1 MRTIYIPTPLLLAA
15 AIISVTGCK
24 KSEEPQSAKPPAAA
38 GKSAAAFGPDTS
50 PLSPD
55 LSKGWCT
62 GHGVPESVC
71 TRCDESLI
79 EKFKSAGDWCK
90 EHGLPETQCVQC
102 HPEVKER
109 WERLKPGDK
118 GSGNAPPGD
127 EPHGAFPVIPDS
139 STGAGGEA
147 CEAHGIPKSVCT
159 RCNPALVESFKKA
172 GDWCAEHEVPE
183 SQCMK
188 CNATLRERI
197 STDFNQKYAAM
208 PRSQRPP
215 SPACTNDKATVRL
228 VSADMARRTG
238 LTFFEVARQ
247 PLTYSV
253 TCNAEIAYDGNRF
266 AQLSSRVPGVVRG
279 VRVDL
284 GAKVAQ
290 GNVLAVIDSPE
301 LAAAKSD
308 LLQAMSSVALQT
320 KSFERESAL
329 GKTGLSPLR
338 DVQEIE
344 NRLTEARIAESLAAQ
359 KLRLLGLSEEEVAY
373 LRETS
378 DTSSLLSLTAPF
390 DGEVVERTAVIGET
404 VETSRMLFSVAD
416 TARMWAMLDLAE
428 PRVQLRVGMRVTL
441 QLEGFEGDS
450 FAGQIAWVST
460 KIDPRTRTL
469 KARAEF
475 VNPEGMLKA
484 NMFGQAHV
492 QVRDNEQALVVP
504 KEAVQWDGCCNMV
517 FVKENDTT
525 FEPRKVRLGLANE
538 DLFEVRDGV
547 REGERVVV
555 AGSFLLK
562 TEILKGEIGA
572 GCCPDDIKKKK

>member
-1 MRTIYIPTPLLLAA
+1 
-15 AIISVTGCK
+15 
-24 KSEEPQSAKPPAAA
+24 
-38 GKSAAAFGPDTS
+38 
-50 PLSPD
+50 
-55 LSKGWCT
+55 
-62 GHGVPESVC
+62 
-71 TRCDESLI
+71 
-79 EKFKSAGDWCK
+79 
-90 EHGLPETQCVQC
+90 
-102 HPEVKER
+102 
-109 WERLKPGDK
+109 
-118 GSGNAPPGD
+118 
-127 EPHGAFPVIPDS
+127 
-139 STGAGGEA
+139 
-147 CEAHGIPKSVCT
+147 
-159 RCNPALVESFKKA
+159 
-172 GDWCAEHEVPE
+172 
-183 SQCMK
+183 MK